1 MAFGFLCFR
10 SKLSNIPTFWIT
22 VDSPLAE
29 VRGRLG
35 GGRRGKGGGVQ
46 RVPDKGWE
54 GRRAVTKVIGNKDKV
69 NGNTQTEGH
78 KHGNAMDT
86 NNGMGDKVAGL
97 IHPAGSRNYKQGNR
111 KDPGPL
117 ETTLN
122 EFWKGKEKD
131 MRSWLEEMAELEEI
145 EAEQRKARQ
154 ESFLS
159 YV

>member
-1 MAFGFLCFR
+1 MF
-10 SKLSNIPTFWIT
+10 I
-22 VDSPLAE
+22 
-29 VRGRLG
+29 
-35 GGRRGKGGGVQ
+35 
-46 RVPDKGWE
+46 
-54 GRRAVTKVIGNKDKV
+54 
-69 NGNTQTEGH
+69 
-78 KHGNAMDT
+78 
-86 NNGMGDKVAGL
+86 NGMGDKVAGS
-97 IHPAGSRNYKQGNR
+97 IRPAGSRNYKQGNR

-117 ETTLN
+117 QTTLN